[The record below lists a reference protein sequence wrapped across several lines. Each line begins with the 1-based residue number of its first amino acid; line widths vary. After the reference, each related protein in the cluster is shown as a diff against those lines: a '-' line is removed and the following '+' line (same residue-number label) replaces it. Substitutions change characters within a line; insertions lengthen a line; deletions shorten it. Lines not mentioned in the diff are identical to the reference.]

1 MKKGSTRRW
10 AALGALALLAAVGRV
25 ASATEACK
33 LLTVEEIGRA
43 LGATVS
49 NTTPLGTTGCIWA
62 TNSSKVTLTLKDAK
76 DPSRWA
82 RVTMPIPGMTKT
94 IISGLGD
101 AAQITVAVENGNAN
115 DAYATLSVK
124 QGVNIITLGVYGPKD
139 PNQQSALEQSLAR
152 LVLGRL

>member
-1 MKKGSTRRW
+1 MKKSAYRW
-10 AALGALALLAAVGRV
+10 GTLGVLALLAAGNRV
-25 ASATEACK
+25 ACATEACG
-33 LLTVEEIGRA
+33 LLTVEEIGRV
-43 LGATVS
+43 LGSTVS
-49 NTTPLGTTGCIWA
+49 NTTPLGTTGCVWA

-82 RVTMPIPGMTKT
+82 RVTMPVPGMTKSS
-94 IISGLGD
+94 ISGLGD
-101 AAQITVAVENGNAN
+101 AAQITVAVESGNAK

-124 QGVNIITLGVYGPKD
+124 RGANIITLGVYGPKD

>member
-1 MKKGSTRRW
+1 VVC
-10 AALGALALLAAVGRV
+10 AA
-25 ASATEACK
+25 EPCK

-62 TNSSKVTLTLKDAK
+62 TDSSKVTLTLKDAK
-76 DPSRWA
+76 DPSRWE
-82 RVTMPIPGMTKT
+82 RVTTPVPGVTK
-94 IISGLGD
+94 SSVNGLGE
-101 AAQITVAVENGNAN
+101 AAQIAVAVESGNAK

-124 QGVNIITLGVYGPKD
+124 QGANIITLGVYGPKD

-152 LVLGRL
+152 IVLGRL